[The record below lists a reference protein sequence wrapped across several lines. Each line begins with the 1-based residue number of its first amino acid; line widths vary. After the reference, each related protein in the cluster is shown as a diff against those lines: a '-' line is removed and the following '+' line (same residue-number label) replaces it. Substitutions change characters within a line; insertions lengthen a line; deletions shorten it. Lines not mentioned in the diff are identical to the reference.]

1 MLGLNEGVGVEK
13 VTGAVDETEVGG
25 CIELLPDL
33 ARLDTKVD
41 VETLDILALLD
52 AAALLLTG

>member
-13 VTGAVDETEVGG
+13 VTGAVDETEVGA

-52 AAALLLTG
+52 AAAEL

>member
-25 CIELLPDL
+25 RIELLPDL

-52 AAALLLTG
+52 AAAEL